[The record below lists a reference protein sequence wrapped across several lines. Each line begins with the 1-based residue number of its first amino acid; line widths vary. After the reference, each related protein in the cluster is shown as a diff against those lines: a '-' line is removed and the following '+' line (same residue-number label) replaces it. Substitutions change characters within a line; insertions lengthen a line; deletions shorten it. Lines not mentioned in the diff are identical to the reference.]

1 MDLSGLKKRQFII
14 MGAMLLIVLIYV
26 IKLFH
31 LQIIDKSYEKSAER
45 NAMRYL
51 TDHPARGLI
60 YDRRDSLLVYNEAS
74 YDLMVVPK
82 EMRTFDTA
90 DLCRTLDISTEDLLK
105 QINKAFNYSSMLPSL
120 VYAQISK
127 EDYSYLQEKLF
138 KFPGFY
144 IQNRTLRK
152 YPHPV
157 AAHILGYVGEVDN
170 NILEKDPYYRMGDYT
185 GLSGIEKAYEKE
197 LRGIKGQRVVLV
209 DVHNREQGS
218 YDNGS
223 QDRAAWAGQSLWST
237 LDLELQRYGEELMK
251 NKRGSIVA
259 IEPAT
264 GEILCIVSS
273 PGYDPNLLVGS
284 GRSKAFAELMRDTVQ
299 LPLFNRA
306 LIAIYPPGSTFKLA
320 NGLIAEQEKILTAS
334 TIYNCNGGYRVGNH
348 TIACHHAG
356 ATNLVAAV
364 QYSCNSYFC
373 RTFYNIVSN
382 RKYGSTQEGYQVWK
396 NYINQMGFGVR
407 FGTDLPYESAGII
420 PSVDFFNKKYRGR
433 WNGNTIVSMGIGQG
447 EVSTTPLQMANLM
460 AIVANKGFYIKP
472 HIIKAIGEKEHANTR
487 YDEVIDS
494 RIDKQYFD
502 PIIRGMVMAV
512 QAGTARRA
520 QIRGISVA
528 GKTGTAQNPHGK
540 DHSVF
545 SGFAPV
551 DNPQIVVFVLVEN
564 GSWGATVATPIA
576 SLVMEYYLN
585 RKIERKDLEESMMLL
600 KLY

>member
-1 MDLSGLKKRQFII
+1 MDSSGLKKRQFII

-26 IKLFH
+26 VRLFY
-31 LQIIDKSYEKSAER
+31 LQIIDKSYEKSAAR
-45 NAMRYL
+45 NAIRYL

-82 EMRTFDTA
+82 EMRAFDTA
-90 DLCRTLDISTEDLLK
+90 DLCSTLDISTEDLLK
-105 QINKAFNYSSMLPSL
+105 QINKAFNYSAMLPSL
-120 VYAQISK
+120 IYAQISK
-127 EDYSYLQEKLF
+127 EDYGYLQERLF

-170 NILEKDPYYRMGDYT
+170 DMLEKDPYYKMGDYT

-223 QDRAAWAGQSLWST
+223 QDRVAWAGQSLWST
-237 LDLELQRYGEELMK
+237 LDLELQRYSEGLMK

-284 GRSKAFAELMRDTVQ
+284 GRSKAFVELMHDTVQ

-334 TIYNCNGGYRVGNH
+334 TVYNCPGGYRVGDH
-348 TIACHHAG
+348 IIKCHHAG
-356 ATNLVAAV
+356 APNLVAAV
-364 QYSCNSYFC
+364 QSSCNTYFC

-420 PSVDFFNKKYRGR
+420 PSVDFFNKKYKGR

-447 EVSTTPLQMANLM
+447 EVATTPLQMANLM
-460 AIVANKGFYIKP
+460 AIIANRGFYIKP
-472 HIIKAIGEKEHANTR
+472 HIIKAIGKKEHANTR
-487 YDEVIDS
+487 YDEVMDS

-502 PIIRGMVMAV
+502 PIIQGMVMAV

-520 QIRGISVA
+520 QIKGISVA

-551 DNPQIVVFVLVEN
+551 SNPQIVVFVLVEN
-564 GSWGATVATPIA
+564 GSWGGTVAAPIA

-585 RKIERKDLEESMMLL
+585 RKIERKDLEESMTLL